1 MDTGE
6 KKHEEEGLERM
17 EEDWN
22 GTSPSQGVPQ
32 IADTHSELGTRP
44 GAHLP
49 VSQDQP
55 ASS

>member
-6 KKHEEEGLERM
+6 KHEEEGPERM

-22 GTSPSQGVPQ
+22 GTSPSQGAPQ